1 MEHRERA
8 RCIGL
13 QPCGV
18 RSRDGV
24 FFDHAPVYAYFLAA
38 CYRIG
43 GVRMLSIAIPQAI
56 LSGLIGV
63 MLALAAWYLAS
74 RNKGIAAVVASVLIL
89 ISVRIATFVGY
100 INPARLLLCL
110 SCVAFLVSLL
120 EQQKASKKRVE

>member
-1 MEHRERA
+1 
-8 RCIGL
+8 
-13 QPCGV
+13 
-18 RSRDGV
+18 
-24 FFDHAPVYAYFLAA
+24 
-38 CYRIG
+38 
-43 GVRMLSIAIPQAI
+43 MLSIAIPQAI